1 MYCLVNRDDIILP
14 NKYKKFILHIG
25 SYEGGKGDK
34 DQLVVSDK
42 RSYLLFSTSE
52 IIKNIGSKSDLN
64 SSVTKE
70 ELDRFK
76 TNLKNLIY
84 ENILF
89 EYDKYF
95 GSASNV
101 NGQLKWLPDGEPV
114 NIITYIIELLIYTTG
129 LLKGEPKIQSNY
141 FQVYHY
147 LHLFRQLLYYFIYN
161 IYYI

>member
-1 MYCLVNRDDIILP
+1 MYCLVNRDHILLP

-25 SYEGGKGDK
+25 SYEGIK
-34 DQLVVSDK
+34 DDENQLVVSDK

-52 IIKNIGSKSDLN
+52 IIKNIGSKNDLN

-70 ELDRFK
+70 ELDYFK

-95 GSASNV
+95 GSARNV
-101 NGQLKWLPDGEPV
+101 NGQLKWLTGFT
-114 NIITYIIELLIYTTG
+114 ILYTSIYIYIYIYIYTT
-129 LLKGEPKIQSNY
+129 I
-141 FQVYHY
+141 
-147 LHLFRQLLYYFIYN
+147 LYI
-161 IYYI
+161 IIIL

>member
-1 MYCLVNRDDIILP
+1 M
-14 NKYKKFILHIG
+14 FILHIV
-25 SYEGGKGDK
+25 SYEGKK
-34 DQLVVSDK
+34 DDENQLVVSDK

-52 IIKNIGSKSDLN
+52 IIKNIGSKNDLN

-70 ELDRFK
+70 ELDFFK

-95 GSASNV
+95 GSARNV